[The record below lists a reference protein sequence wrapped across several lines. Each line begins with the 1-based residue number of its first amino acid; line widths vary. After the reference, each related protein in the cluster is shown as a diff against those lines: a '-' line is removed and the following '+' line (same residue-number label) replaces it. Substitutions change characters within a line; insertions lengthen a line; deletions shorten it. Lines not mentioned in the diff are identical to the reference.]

1 MAFSLSSIHYRLS
14 DRNDTPEPHWVAL
27 LLKKGSVPLTYN
39 PKPAGKYHSELDY
52 RFWLGNLKKKLQIS
66 ESWLLVDKILSF
78 DNSNTKVAN
87 FLSLATNQIE

>member
-52 RFWLGNLKKKLQIS
+52 RFWLGNLKKKVADLRK
-66 ESWLLVDKILSF
+66 LVAGWQD
-78 DNSNTKVAN
+78 
-87 FLSLATNQIE
+87 IEFW

>member
-27 LLKKGSVPLTYN
+27 LLKKGSVPLTYS

-52 RFWLGNLKKKLQIS
+52 RFWLGYFKKKVADLRK
-66 ESWLLVDKILSF
+66 LVAGRQD
-78 DNSNTKVAN
+78 
-87 FLSLATNQIE
+87 IEFW